1 MRDINIYALNH
12 GAATPTIDIGEKEP
26 AKGTFYRT
34 LEILMELYELID
46 DPRDRY
52 TIKDELL
59 YGNTADLKAVNEYK
73 NIREMLI
80 GELIKLPEIG
90 E

>member
-1 MRDINIYALNH
+1 
-12 GAATPTIDIGEKEP
+12 
-26 AKGTFYRT
+26 
-34 LEILMELYELID
+34 MELYELID

-52 TIKDELL
+52 VIKDELL

-80 GELIKLPEIG
+80 GELIKLPQPLNNPNKITKTFFIKFSSFYK
-90 E
+90 

>member
-1 MRDINIYALNH
+1 
-12 GAATPTIDIGEKEP
+12 
-26 AKGTFYRT
+26 
-34 LEILMELYELID
+34 MELYELID